1 MGKWDGRERVQAKV
15 ACSALMLF
23 SCIAIDCPIRIQTIA
38 PPCLATPPHFFTS
51 FHHPAFFTAYWF
63 YYMEAHSTDTFIF
76 LCLSLWRTDRMKQT
90 HIHVHERSSS
100 HGATLKFC
108 KPEAYTPSMPIN
120 YTLVARIHQ
129 NNRMDMSQNK
139 TFRQGRFYSKSH
151 SCTLHLLED

>member
-23 SCIAIDCPIRIQTIA
+23 SCIAIDCPIRIHYN
-38 PPCLATPPHFFTS
+38 CTPLPRYPAS
-51 FHHPAFFTAYWF
+51 FLYLIPSSSFFTAYWF

-151 SCTLHLLED
+151 SCTLHLQED